1 MEAYMTAQERANEK
15 LEAAFEVAVNPQKSF
30 AADNNINLVSNDSD
44 TEDKLEKASEV
55 FKFYNKVYLV
65 FYKPYKQE
73 GYLLEAQ
80 NKGDI
85 NAMKQ
90 TSSAHPCQIKLVT
103 IVSNNFI
110 CRVKHFNK
118 II

>member
-90 TSSAHPCQIKLVT
+90 NQEALSKL
-103 IVSNNFI
+103 SKDAKEQLKP
-110 CRVKHFNK
+110 VKTV
-118 II
+118 